1 MASTPTNVCPE
12 EFFMSHAHPSA
23 GSSGGTVPL
32 LLDELELDEAPP
44 HLDWSTPRVAA
55 RAGQTEA
62 HAAVLED
69 PAGHSS
75 GHISFN
81 L

>member
-1 MASTPTNVCPE
+1 
-12 EFFMSHAHPSA
+12 MSQAHPSA
-23 GSSGGTVPL
+23 CPSGGTVPL
-32 LLDELELDEAPP
+32 LLPDELELDEPAP

-62 HAAVLED
+62 QAVVPGE

-75 GHISFN
+75 GHISFS